1 MLKSMF
7 QKVNNVAERFTENL
21 ENFSRDRSYDPESG
35 YSGNTTITYKGMT
48 YNITVEEGT
57 VVINPP
63 DQARTITFDLPNYFD
78 WGKNLDLTFNRSSN
92 YDPESGYSFSGER
105 TLVGPNGLIME
116 LDRDLETDGE
126 GGLTHSLT
134 RTITNDL
141 IPDIA
146 VVRNGEFNPEAGYTG
161 SAVITAQINNFIT
174 VEVFEATIEDRIVT
188 LTGPQGN
195 SVELGFENLEN
206 FSYDFSYD
214 PEAGYSGNTTITY
227 NGNTYNV
234 TTADQSTIITT
245 PNDDTYEVTV
255 EDGEMI
261 IETPNRTITIP
272 FEDYLPDDFEWD
284 GNLKENFDLEFNG
297 SSVYDAESGY
307 TFSGERTL
315 VGPNGVSVEVQRELE
330 IDLEGSITHSVT
342 RVISNAEEDEI
353 LNMSVEGS
361 GEFDPETGY
370 TGSSVIEVNDLIF
383 GVSVDE
389 GDITLTGPRGRSI
402 ELGEGPLGRFFD
414 NLPQDLQLGEEMT
427 GDLPFEVDSSFASL
441 F

>member
-1 MLKSMF
+1 MLQSMF
-7 QKVNNVAERFTENL
+7 KNSNFSTETLAENL
-21 ENFSRDRSYDPESG
+21 ESFSRDRSYNAESG

-92 YDPESGYSFSGER
+92 YDPESGYSFSGEK

-116 LDRDLETDGE
+116 VDRDLETDGE

-141 IPDIA
+141 IPDISI
-146 VVRNGEFNPEAGYTG
+146 VRNSEYDPEAGYTG
-161 SAVITAQINNFIT
+161 SAVMEVAINQFIT
-174 VEVFEATIEDRIVT
+174 VKVFEATIEDRVVT
-188 LTGPQGN
+188 LTGPMGN

-206 FSYDFSYD
+206 FSHDFSYD
-214 PEAGYSGNTTITY
+214 PAAGYSGNTTITY
-227 NGNTYNV
+227 NGNTYDIA
-234 TTADQSTIITT
+234 TADQSTIITT
-245 PNDDTYEVTV
+245 PNDDTYQVSV
-255 EDGEMI
+255 EDGEII

-272 FEDYLPDDFEWD
+272 FEDYLPDDFEWG

-315 VGPNGVSVEVQRELE
+315 VGPNGVSVEVQRDLE

-353 LNMSVEGS
+353 LNLSVEGS

-383 GVSVDE
+383 GVRVDE
-389 GDITLTGPRGRSI
+389 GDVTITGPQGRSI
-402 ELGEGPLGRFFD
+402 EFGDGPFSGFFD
-414 NLPQDLQLGEEMT
+414 DLLKDVELGEEIT
-427 GDLPFEVDSSFASL
+427 GLPFDANSSFASL